1 MTGDRVAYRV
11 AASAGREAF
20 RRARAVGCS
29 MEELAALQAVVS
41 LTALYSKLSDEVSV
55 AEIAEEAALHPKNAA
70 RALRALAGRGVIV
83 YEPGRGRGNISTVG
97 LLDPTDEKG
106 ASRAPLSTREKG
118 ADQPPKREPPT
129 RARVDREDRE
139 EINSNNSTGGLRVI
153 EGGDDLASRV
163 LAVFNEEAGTDF
175 RGASYLGM
183 IERCLA
189 ERPDASLDQHRAAT
203 RRTLKLSGREKW
215 WKGNPSPSLVYGNAR
230 AFERALNIQDDGLD
244 QYRDLAVYDA

>member
-20 RRARAVGCS
+20 RRARALGCS

-70 RALRALAGRGVIV
+70 RALRSLAGRGVIV

-97 LLDPTDEKG
+97 LPEAAREKG

-139 EINSNNSTGGLRVI
+139 EINSSSKGGLRVL

-175 RGASYLGM
+175 RGASYLRM

-189 ERPDASLDQHRAAT
+189 ERPDVSLDRHREAI
-203 RRTLKLSGREKW
+203 RRSLARPW
-215 WKGNPSPSLVYGNAR
+215 WKGTLSPSVVYGRPR
-230 AFERALNIQDDGLD
+230 AFERALNIPDDGLD